1 MGKNILKNRNT
12 DVYTTD
18 HYLAK
23 KSYFKFSSEYFDS
36 NVKPFQVFWAEKS
49 IQQPAKIPIAFQN
62 YFPAAELV
70 FYLAINWNYSL
81 GCQRSMNV

>member
-1 MGKNILKNRNT
+1 MHNPIKDENNLLKNRNT
-12 DVYTTD
+12 D
-18 HYLAK
+18 LAK
-23 KSYFKFSSEYFDS
+23 KSYFKFSPEYFDS
-36 NVKPFQVFWAEKS
+36 NINPFQVFWAEKS
-49 IQQPAKIPIAFQN
+49 IQQPAKIPIAFPN